1 MDREKR
7 YYVWGRKSC
16 PFCLAACELLYSK
29 NKLYDF
35 FDHEGDEKFIKR
47 LMDFYDHYTVPVV
60 VESDQETGR
69 TKFIG
74 GYDDLETLMKEG
86 QHDRV

>member
-1 MDREKR
+1 MDSEKR

-16 PFCLAACELLYSK
+16 PYCLAACELLYAK

-47 LMDFYDHYTVPVV
+47 LMDFYDHHTVPVV
-60 VESDQETGR
+60 VENDQKTGR
-69 TKFIG
+69 TKLIG
-74 GYDDLETLMKEG
+74 GYDDLENFMKEG
-86 QHDRV
+86 